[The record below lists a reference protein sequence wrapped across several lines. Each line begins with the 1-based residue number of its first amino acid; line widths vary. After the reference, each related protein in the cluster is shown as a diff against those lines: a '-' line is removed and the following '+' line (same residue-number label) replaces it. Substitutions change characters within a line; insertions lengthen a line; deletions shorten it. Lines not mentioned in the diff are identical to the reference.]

1 MRSALP
7 NNHKR
12 PRQIHPLP
20 QRRENPPIP
29 SKLYTK
35 NTSLSAVSA
44 PKPPEP
50 HPDRVASLVA
60 ASNQA
65 TANPIQPT
73 QSSPKVATV
82 SSMLPV
88 TRNDITAIHRF
99 LRQDSD
105 SYAGNTSDSYGGG
118 FKTPSI
124 HTDLS
129 GPPAIYS
136 ESDDHPLADVWNSA
150 GTEIHCPSDKN
161 QGHKGDQ
168 SDPDSDDAPISQ
180 VNFTSNDVVKRGGG
194 EDDDSLYN
202 ASISGS
208 YSKTET
214 PRAASKSLFTPIPTS
229 TPTPKPLGNSNNNRN
244 NNNHQETQ
252 TNGHAYHVQS
262 SATKPPNTALIHYH
276 NNNITH
282 SPEPEIDRMPGLTPC
297 NPGCAVCTVLLP
309 AMKCVACR
317 KVQYCSTTCQ
327 RVGWEEHK
335 VLCKTQARAR
345 ISVNGNGNAGAG
357 S

>member
-20 QRRENPPIP
+20 QRRENPPIS

-35 NTSLSAVSA
+35 NMSLSAVST

-60 ASNQA
+60 ASSQA
-65 TANPIQPT
+65 TANLIQPT
-73 QSSPKVATV
+73 QPSPKVATV
-82 SSMLPV
+82 PSMLPV
-88 TRNDITAIHRF
+88 TRNDITALHRF
-99 LRQDSD
+99 EKQGSD
-105 SYAGNTSDSYGGG
+105 IYTEDSYGGG

-136 ESDDHPLADVWNSA
+136 ESDDHPLADVWNTA

-161 QGHKGDQ
+161 QGHQGDQ
-168 SDPDSDDAPISQ
+168 SDPESDGAPI
-180 VNFTSNDVVKRGGG
+180 NKAKYTSNDVIKRGGG

-202 ASISGS
+202 ASINGS
-208 YSKTET
+208 YGKTET
-214 PRAASKSLFTPIPTS
+214 PRAASKSLFTT
-229 TPTPKPLGNSNNNRN
+229 TPTPTSKPLGNGNSNNNRN
-244 NNNHQETQ
+244 NRNHHESQINSHATPSKQ
-252 TNGHAYHVQS
+252 NG
-262 SATKPPNTALIHYH
+262 ATTPLNAALVHYH
-276 NNNITH
+276 NNKITR
-282 SPEPEIDRMPGLTPC
+282 SPEPEIDRMPALIPC

-327 RVGWEEHK
+327 RVDWEEHK

-345 ISVNGNGNAGAG
+345 ISVNGNGNRGAG
-357 S
+357 P